1 MRQLRRLIVLGI
13 LALVLLGGWMIY
25 FANKPVALTSSEVEV
40 DLKAGSS
47 LRGVSRQLVH
57 QGILAEPWSFMFLV
71 RAMGKAGEIK
81 AGNYLIEDGITPYQL
96 FLIMTEGS
104 TKQSS
109 ITFIEGWT
117 FKQIRAAINS
127 HEEIKHVTMAYT
139 DEQIMREIGA
149 RENHPEGLFFP
160 DTYYFSKGMSDK
172 DILQR
177 AYESMQAKLAEAWQN
192 REPGLPYRTPYEA
205 LIMASIVERE
215 TGKSSERALIAGVFL
230 NRMRIGMRLQTD
242 PTVIYGMGDAFDGN
256 LRRQDLSNDTS
267 YNTYTRIGLPPTPIA
282 MPGLAAIHAALHPA
296 KTKALYFVGKGDG
309 SHIFSGSLNEHNR
322 AVNRYQL
329 GKKNNAR

>member
-1 MRQLRRLIVLGI
+1 MRQLKRLTVLAI
-13 LALVLLGGWMIY
+13 LALVLLGGWMFY
-25 FANKPVALTSSEVEV
+25 FANKPVELPSSEVEI

-47 LRGVSRQLVH
+47 LRSVSRQLVQ
-57 QGILAEPWSFMFLV
+57 QGILDEPWSFMLLV

-96 FLIMTEGS
+96 FLILTEGS

-117 FKQIRAAINS
+117 FKQMRAAINS
-127 HEEIKHVTMAYT
+127 HEDIKHVTMAYT
-139 DEQIMREIGA
+139 DEQIMQEIGA
-149 RENHPEGLFFP
+149 REKHPEGLFFP

-177 AYESMQAKLAEAWQN
+177 AYESMQAKIAEAWQN

-205 LIMASIVERE
+205 LIMASIVEKE
-215 TGKSSERALIAGVFL
+215 TGKASERALIAGVFL
-230 NRMRIGMRLQTD
+230 NRLRIGMRLQTD
-242 PTVIYGMGDAFDGN
+242 PTVIYGMGDEFDGN
-256 LRRQDLSNDTS
+256 LRRQDLLNDTT

-282 MPGLAAIHAALHPA
+282 MPGLAAIHAALHPG
-296 KTKALYFVGKGDG
+296 KTKALYFVGRGDG
-309 SHIFSGSLNEHNR
+309 SHVFSGSLNEHNR
-322 AVNRYQL
+322 AVNQYQL
-329 GKKNNAR
+329 GKKKNAR